1 MIKLGKL
8 AAWNLMTKKVIDGTD
23 PTLAFIKLHA
33 PDQFEELMKVQMPT
47 FIKAAGPREYGLC
60 QRYSNRTAGTGGLIL
75 R

>member
-23 PTLAFIKLHA
+23 PTLAFVKLHA
-33 PDQFEELMKVQMPT
+33 PDQFEELMKIQMP
-47 FIKAAGPREYGLC
+47 ILGAYDVGNDPCRCRKDRKRVRGM
-60 QRYSNRTAGTGGLIL
+60 GGLIL